1 MKTSKT
7 SRKIFK
13 SRTLIIL
20 PHFPLENPNLEKKHL
35 TPTILFLSSEWLILL
50 ILLQYDLSLTWIV
63 QSYFR
68 KKLFELFP
76 RSHLMLTL
84 MLYSKVCKYWNS
96 SSSWKVIGGGVGE
109 QGGRIPPN
117 KNLEGAEPSR
127 PPHTHTHRRVLL
139 PKNTL
144 TYVFDNTCD
153 ISTYFS
159 ALRQL
164 KNYLRSTM
172 KQDCLNNCQL
182 MYCHKSI
189 TDTLDTVKVVC
200 ANEQRKGYFEKIWL
214 KECVWL
220 SGRWAP
226 PPPPLFQNAPPP
238 LKVYVFLIKKGLL
251 PNVFKDMFFMTNQVH
266 SYNTRNSNT
275 FYLFPA
281 QTNIRLFG
289 IT

>member
-1 MKTSKT
+1 MTHTAHTASV
-7 SRKIFK
+7 
-13 SRTLIIL
+13 
-20 PHFPLENPNLEKKHL
+20 
-35 TPTILFLSSEWLILL
+35 WLITNLNRAV
-50 ILLQYDLSLTWIV
+50 ILQ
-63 QSYFR
+63 

-109 QGGRIPPN
+109 QGGPYPPKQKFGGGQN
-117 KNLEGAEPSR
+117 
-127 PPHTHTHRRVLL
+127 PPPPPTHTHTHTRVLL

-153 ISTYFS
+153 ISAYFS

-189 TDTLDTVKVVC
+189 TDTLDTVKVAC
-200 ANEQRKGYFEKIWL
+200 ANEQRKGYFEK
-214 KECVWL
+214 
-220 SGRWAP
+220 
-226 PPPPLFQNAPPP
+226 F
-238 LKVYVFLIKKGLL
+238 
-251 PNVFKDMFFMTNQVH
+251 D
-266 SYNTRNSNT
+266 
-275 FYLFPA
+275 
-281 QTNIRLFG
+281 
-289 IT
+289 